1 MTPAATAVHPARL
14 DPAEGTRDPTPEYY
28 AELKDKD
35 GRHLGERFFAVA
47 ENAAESHATGLL
59 TKAHGRDA
67 RIVRI
72 EGYGRS
78 LTNQRAQRVY
88 EITC

>member
-1 MTPAATAVHPARL
+1 M
-14 DPAEGTRDPTPEYY
+14 PEYY

-35 GRHLGERFFAVA
+35 GRHLGEKFFAVD
-47 ENAAESHATGLL
+47 EAAESRAAGLL

-72 EGYGRS
+72 EVYRRT
-78 LTNQRAQRVY
+78 LTNQRAQRVH

>member
-1 MTPAATAVHPARL
+1 M
-14 DPAEGTRDPTPEYY
+14 PEYY

-35 GRHLGERFFAVA
+35 GHHCGERFFAVA
-47 ENAAESHATGLL
+47 AAAAESHAAGLL
-59 TKAHGRDA
+59 RRAHGRDA

-72 EGYGRS
+72 EVYRRT
-78 LTNQRAQRVY
+78 LTNQRAQRVH